1 MKIKVVIGA
10 ALTAFCLCA
19 AADPVDFGAAL
30 RASYPSLVYVERY
43 RAAYPADVDGSD
55 DAWTGKAAPPS
66 SATAADVTRLL
77 TGLADQHVALTG
89 PNAGKSETL
98 GVLFRTSTD
107 GHMIAWHVVDPR
119 ISALETGEEIVAVD
133 GTSTATWLVRTS
145 RLTFGG
151 NARSRQ
157 AEAALNLGL
166 GTPAAHEVAGL
177 SRAVTLAVRDQKGS
191 LRQVRLSYQ
200 PMTAALAAAVAH
212 SVDLPDLPEVM
223 RVGRYR
229 VGTIRIGAFAPQYD
243 PIFTSA
249 ADAAAEKTD
258 DPDGPMLA
266 GFCAVARRMI
276 VRFNTIARRS
286 DLMVVDLRGNMG
298 GFGREVGA
306 FTWALT
312 GHPPVRT
319 YDVVASGTP
328 GRVRLQSEPVDPSC
342 GSVTAHKPL
351 FVLVDAGTRSGGE
364 LLATHLWAAGA
375 TVLGERTVG
384 AGGGRDSVSTGIA
397 VGTTRYKALVS
408 ENFYVFDPK
417 SELRPGDVD
426 EVQFVERVAAD
437 RFAPSHRR
445 PYTTQAVGVLPDVA
459 LTIGTG
465 DLRDGGRDLLSR
477 GIVGSLAIAL
487 SRNCHSEM
495 KNRASSC

>member
-1 MKIKVVIGA
+1 MKMVIGA

-43 RAAYPADVDGSD
+43 RAAYPADVEGSD

-98 GVLFRTSTD
+98 GVLFRTSAD

-119 ISALETGEEIVAVD
+119 ILALKTGEEIVAVN
-133 GTSTATWLVRTS
+133 GTSTVTWLMRAA

-151 NARSRQ
+151 NGRFRQ

-177 SRAVTLAVRDQKGS
+177 GRAVMLAVRDKQGS

-200 PMTAALAAAVAH
+200 PMTPAIAAAVAH

-223 RVGRYR
+223 RIGRYR
-229 VGTIRIGAFAPQYD
+229 VGTVRIGAFAPQYD
-243 PIFTSA
+243 PVFTAA

-258 DPDGPMLA
+258 NPDRPMLA
-266 GFCAVARRMI
+266 GFCAVTRGLIAR
-276 VRFNTIARRS
+276 FDTIARRS
-286 DLMVVDLRGNMG
+286 DLMVIDLRGNMG

-312 GHPPVRT
+312 GHAPVQT

-342 GSVTAHKPL
+342 GSVTSRKPL

-364 LLATHLWAAGA
+364 LLATHLGAAGA

-384 AGGGRDSVSTGIA
+384 AGGGRDSVSTGIP

-417 SELRPGDVD
+417 RELQPGDMD
-426 EVQFVERVAAD
+426 EAHFVERVAAY
-437 RFAPSHRR
+437 RFAPSRRR
-445 PYTTQAVGVLPDVA
+445 PYTTQAVGVLPDIA
-459 LTIGTG
+459 LTIGAG

-487 SRNCHSEM
+487 SRNCHS
-495 KNRASSC
+495 KIGNRESPC

>member
-1 MKIKVVIGA
+1 MKIKVGIGA

-19 AADPVDFGAAL
+19 AADPGDFGAAL
-30 RASYPSLVYVERY
+30 RARYPSLAYVERY
-43 RAAYPADVDGSD
+43 RATYPADVEGSD
-55 DAWTGKAAPPS
+55 DAWTRNATPPAG
-66 SATAADVTRLL
+66 ATAADVTRLL

-119 ISALETGEEIVAVD
+119 MSALATGEEIVAVD
-133 GTSTATWLVRTS
+133 GTSTATWLMRAA

-177 SRAVTLAVRDQKGS
+177 GRAVTLSVRDQRGS
-191 LRQVRLSYQ
+191 VRQVRLAYQ
-200 PMTAALAAAVAH
+200 AMTPALAAAVAH
-212 SVDLPDLPEVM
+212 GVDRPDLPELM
-223 RVGRYR
+223 RIGRYR
-229 VGTIRIGAFAPQYD
+229 VGTLRIGAFAPQYD
-243 PIFTSA
+243 PVFTAA
-249 ADAAAEKTD
+249 ADAAPERAD

-266 GFCAVARRMI
+266 GFCAVTRRLIAR
-276 VRFNTIARRS
+276 FDTIARRS

-312 GHPPVRT
+312 GRAPVRT

-342 GSVTAHKPL
+342 GSVTARKPL

-375 TVLGERTVG
+375 TVLGERTIG
-384 AGGGRDSVSTGIA
+384 AGGGRDSVSTGIP
-397 VGTTRYKALVS
+397 VRTTRYKALVS
-408 ENFYVFDPK
+408 ENFYIFDPTR
-417 SELRPGDVD
+417 ELQPGDMD
-426 EVQFVERVAAD
+426 EVRFVERVATD
-437 RFAPSHRR
+437 GFAPSHRR
-445 PYTTQAVGVLPDVA
+445 PYAMQAVGVLPDIA
-459 LTIGTG
+459 LTIGVG
-465 DLRDGGRDLLSR
+465 DLRDGGRDLVSR
-477 GIVGSLAIAL
+477 GIVASLAADQV
-487 SRNCHSEM
+487 R
-495 KNRASSC
+495 R

>member
-1 MKIKVVIGA
+1 MKVFVGIGA
-10 ALTAFCLCA
+10 TLTAFCLCA
-19 AADPVDFGAAL
+19 AVDPIDFSAAL

-43 RAAYPADVDGSD
+43 RAAYPSDVEGSNDG
-55 DAWTGKAAPPS
+55 WTGKATPPS
-66 SATAADVTRLL
+66 DATAADVTRLL
-77 TGLADQHVALTG
+77 TGLADQHVALAG
-89 PNAGKSETL
+89 PDAGKSETL

-119 ISALETGEEIVAVD
+119 IAALETGEEIVAVD
-133 GTSTATWLVRTS
+133 GTSTATWLMRS
-145 RLTFGG
+145 ARLTFGG

-177 SRAVTLAVRDQKGS
+177 GRAVTLAVRDQKGL
-191 LRQVRLSYQ
+191 LRQIQLTYQ
-200 PMTAALAAAVAH
+200 PMTPARAAAVAH

-223 RVGRYR
+223 RIGRYR

-243 PIFTSA
+243 PVFTSA

-266 GFCAVARRMI
+266 GFCAVTRRMI
-276 VRFNTIARRS
+276 VRFDTIARRS

-312 GHPPVRT
+312 GNAPVRT
-319 YDVVASGTP
+319 YDVVASGIP

-342 GSVTAHKPL
+342 GSVSSRKPL

-364 LLATHLWAAGA
+364 LLATHLWVAGA

-384 AGGGRDSVSTGIA
+384 AGGGRDSVSAGIPI
-397 VGTTRYKALVS
+397 GKTRYKALVS

-417 SELRPGDVD
+417 SDLQPGDMD
-426 EVQFVERVAAD
+426 EVDFVERVAAD

-445 PYTTQAVGVLPDVA
+445 PYTTQAVGVLPDIV
-459 LTIGTG
+459 LTIRAGE
-465 DLRDGGRDLLSR
+465 RAIPPRSRRGRPSQLSCR
-477 GIVGSLAIAL
+477 QPKTARAR
-487 SRNCHSEM
+487 SRH
-495 KNRASSC
+495 RARRPV